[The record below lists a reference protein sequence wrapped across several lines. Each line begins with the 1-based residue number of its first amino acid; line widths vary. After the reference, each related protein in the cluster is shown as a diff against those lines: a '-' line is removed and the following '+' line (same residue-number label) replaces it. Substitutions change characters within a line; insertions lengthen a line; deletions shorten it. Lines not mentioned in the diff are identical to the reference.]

1 MAEIIRSPE
10 DLNALREKAREAID
24 LRSSE
29 KDWVITVHM
38 GTCGIAAGARD
49 VLKNLVAELSSQGI
63 TNVTVRQSGCA
74 GLCDREPMITIVQ
87 KSSGDEYRY
96 GKLSIEKIKV
106 IVQQHILS
114 GKPVM
119 EYLISE

>member
-1 MAEIIRSPE
+1 MSNIIRSPE
-10 DLNALREKAREAID
+10 DLNALREKAIKDIE

-29 KDWVITVHM
+29 KDVVITVHM

-49 VLKNLVAELSSQGI
+49 VLKNIISELSGMGI

-74 GLCDREPMITIVQ
+74 GLCDREPMITITH
-87 KSSGDEYRY
+87 KSSGAEYRY
-96 GKLSIEKIKV
+96 GKLNIEKIRA
-106 IVQQHILS
+106 IIQQHIAE

-119 EYLISE
+119 EYLIS